1 MNRYSQITTSE
12 FNPLSF
18 QEIMAA
24 PLAMRQ
30 KHDSL
35 DAQRELLRQGLAK
48 TNPHEKY
55 YEEAVKLKDELNN
68 QINTQAELLAK
79 EGVNPNS
86 QSEFLKLNRNYQETM
101 SPTGKLGMINAH
113 NVNLQSTYKNYIDE
127 AIKAGQSPAIAKL
140 HADQAIQKHMKEPLY
155 DERGRV
161 VDFSAGNAAPKYID
175 NVKWINELASKVGF
189 TQSNWAQ
196 ASSGISKTAD
206 GRFVVN
212 ESAKGMTKDNIE
224 NLNRLAQAANREV
237 SDPSSEIRQNIDYNF
252 KNPQTELDSMLNQL
266 YARRER
272 EDGVTDRNKSYG
284 SVDWNKIDD
293 ENSTGSKL
301 IENNTLFSPNALTAS
316 PYLDNSKTLKDL
328 QNRRSSLN
336 SEERG
341 KLAELETF
349 QNKVNADLK
358 NNSEYNFANK
368 ELNSFLNKFS
378 QNTKTILKDPI
389 LRQSFQP
396 METSSKGIFN
406 AKGQDGKPIKG
417 SDGKLLQFTA
427 SQIKAIY
434 DNREKPFKYENKINR
449 ITNKITEE
457 NGITE
462 YGYQLV
468 PQTSKDETS
477 IKLATETLE
486 NALKSGPKS
495 LLNYANIESV
505 DIGGVSRTGLDV
517 EDKEK
522 IQEVFNNSERGSFK
536 IVSFI
541 PKTSKGK
548 PGYIIEFN
556 TKEGNS
562 SNLNRYFRSESGSGE
577 IGNGKPVRIK
587 INYDQSK
594 GKVLNTA
601 NGYIQEYLADKG
613 DIDPRTGRKQG
624 YDLAMDMRANA
635 DKSQINNEISKSNI
649 KWGSMIT
656 PTTDFEKLNPFIQKQ
671 LQKELIKNYGL
682 NNDTSDTELENMI
695 KSFIKKEGSNNIY
708 IE

>member
-1 MNRYSQITTSE
+1 MNRYDVASVAKFS
-12 FNPLSF
+12 PLSF
-18 QEIMAA
+18 NELAAA
-24 PLAMRQ
+24 PTMMRQ
-30 KHDSL
+30 KHDASI
-35 DAQRELLRQGLAK
+35 A
-48 TNPHEKY
+48 
-55 YEEAVKLKDELNN
+55 
-68 QINTQAELLAK
+68 QAEALRIKADPLDVHLNRATELKNQMDNEIAKNVDTLNK
-79 EGVNPNS
+79 EGYNPTTFQNI
-86 QSEFLKLNRNYQETM
+86 QRLNRQYQDM
-101 SPTGKLGMINAH
+101 ISPTGEIGQINAAKQVYAK
-113 NVNLQSTYKNYIDE
+113 NFNDYLDDAQKNKGWSRERALANWNDFSKQYTGFDNDKIANIGQLGAPKKVEVLDVLKDVKGLLGEQVVGEMKASGYNFQPSPDGGMVMVDRSGRRIETSNRPNLQAAQNLINQRLMGKEWQDSIKFEGEDTKNIY
-127 AIKAGQSPAIAKL
+127 GQLTSGINAMLSNK
-140 HADQAIQKHMKEPLY
+140 
-155 DERGRV
+155 V
-161 VDFSAGNAAPKYID
+161 VDNRSENAQYIAPKTPGEG
-175 NVKWINELASKVGF
+175 N
-189 TQSNWAQ
+189 
-196 ASSGISKTAD
+196 
-206 GRFVVN
+206 
-212 ESAKGMTKDNIE
+212 
-224 NLNRLAQAANREV
+224 
-237 SDPSSEIRQNIDYNF
+237 
-252 KNPQTELDSMLNQL
+252 DSQ
-266 YARRER
+266 
-272 EDGVTDRNKSYG
+272 
-284 SVDWNKIDD
+284 
-293 ENSTGSKL
+293 GSKL
-301 IENNTLFSPNALTAS
+301 IENNTLFSPNALTS
-316 PYLDNSKTLKDL
+316 SSYLDNSKTLQSL
-328 QNRRSSLN
+328 QSRKSSLN

-427 SQIKAIY
+427 SQIKAIH
-434 DNREKPFKYENKINR
+434 DNREKPFEYENKLNR

-562 SNLNRYFRSESGSGE
+562 SNLNRYFRNESGSGE

-601 NGYIQEYLADKG
+601 NGYIQEYLSDKG

-624 YDLAMDMRANA
+624 FDLAMDMRANA

-656 PTTDFEKLNPFIQKQ
+656 PTTDFEKLNPFVQKQ

>member
-1 MNRYSQITTSE
+1 MANRYDVASVAKFS
-12 FNPLSF
+12 PLSF
-18 QEIMAA
+18 QELSAA
-24 PLAMRQ
+24 PLMQRQ
-30 KHDSL
+30 KHDQL
-35 DAQRELLRQGLAK
+35 IAQQEMLRQGLAK
-48 TNPHEKY
+48 TNPHDKY
-55 YEEAVKLKDELNN
+55 FDEAVRLKDELNN
-68 QINTQAELLAK
+68 QITSQAELLSK

-86 QSEFLKLNRNYQETM
+86 QADFLKLNRNYQETM

-140 HADQAIQKHMKEPLY
+140 HADQAIQKHMQQPLY

-175 NVKWINELASKVGF
+175 NVKWINDLANKVGF

-224 NLNRLAQAANREV
+224 NLNKLAQVANREV
-237 SDPSSEIRQNIDYNF
+237 SDPASEIRQNIDYNF

-301 IENNTLFSPNALTAS
+301 IENNTLFSPNALTS
-316 PYLDNSKTLKDL
+316 SSYSDNSKTLKDL
-328 QNRRSSLN
+328 QNRKSSLN

-349 QNKVNADLK
+349 QKKVNEDLK
-358 NNSEYNFANK
+358 VNPEYNSTNK
-368 ELNSFLNKFS
+368 QLNSFLNKFS
-378 QNTKTILKDPI
+378 HNAKTILKDPI
-389 LRQSFQP
+389 LRQTFDPVQ
-396 METSSKGIFN
+396 TNSKGIFN
-406 AKGQDGKPIKG
+406 ARGQDGKLIKG
-417 SDGKLLQFTA
+417 GDGKVLQFTT
-427 SQIKAIY
+427 SQIKEIS
-434 DNREKPFKYENKINR
+434 DNRQKPFEYENKIN
-449 ITNKITEE
+449 KITDEVTK
-457 NGITE
+457 NNNITE

-468 PQTSKDETS
+468 PQTAKDETS

-486 NALKSGPKS
+486 NALKSGPKN
-495 LLNYANIESV
+495 LLNYTNIEAV
-505 DIGGVSRTGLDV
+505 DLDGNNYTKLSQD
-517 EDKEK
+517 DKEG
-522 IQEVFNNSERGSFK
+522 IQQVFNNAERGSFK

-541 PKTSKGK
+541 PKTTKGK

-556 TKEGNS
+556 TKEGNNY
-562 SNLNRYFRSESGSGE
+562 NLDGLGNGD
-577 IGNGKPVRIK
+577 IGDGKPVRIK

-624 YDLAMDMRANA
+624 YDLAMDMRVNA
-635 DKSQINNEISKSNI
+635 DKSQINSEISKSNI
-649 KWGSMIT
+649 KWSSMIT
-656 PTTDFEKLNPFIQKQ
+656 PNTDFEKLNPFVQKQ
-671 LQKELIKNYGL
+671 LQKELVKNYGL
-682 NNDTSDTELENMI
+682 NNNTSDAELENMI
-695 KSFIKKEGSNNIY
+695 KSFVKKEGNNNIY